1 MSLLSGKSDFQ
12 RSIALDYGLCAL
24 VKRCKRRTIITKLSL
39 VRRFLDFLFHKGIC
53 NFSEQHIYLARLP
66 IQYHSVSISYN
77 RRKLE
82 FQSRL
87 KVEMSQYLNY
97 IEETRTPEYVKNCRN
112 AFLHLDRFLA
122 KNQISRNSLDG
133 KAINS
138 WLKSMQM
145 KTGSKM
151 QIVFK

>member
-1 MSLLSGKSDFQ
+1 M
-12 RSIALDYGLCAL
+12 
-24 VKRCKRRTIITKLSL
+24 
-39 VRRFLDFLFHKGIC
+39 
-53 NFSEQHIYLARLP
+53 
-66 IQYHSVSISYN
+66 
-77 RRKLE
+77 
-82 FQSRL
+82 
-87 KVEMSQYLNY
+87 EMSQYLNY
-97 IEETRTPEYVKNCRN
+97 IEETRTSEYVKNCRN

-122 KNQISRNSLDG
+122 KNQISRNSLDE